1 MKESKD
7 NQKASKAAE
16 KVRPEIMAHFQA
28 SLKKNRRLG
37 ELLGK
42 S

>member
-1 MKESKD
+1 MKEQKD
-7 NQKASKAAE
+7 NQKVNEAAE
-16 KVRPEIMAHFQA
+16 KVRQDTMAHFQA